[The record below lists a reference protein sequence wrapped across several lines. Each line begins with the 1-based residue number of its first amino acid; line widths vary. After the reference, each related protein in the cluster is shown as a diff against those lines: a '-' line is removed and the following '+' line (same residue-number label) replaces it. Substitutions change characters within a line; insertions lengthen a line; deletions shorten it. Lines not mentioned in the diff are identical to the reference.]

1 MTTVPPDAVDLVGGG
16 WPAIILGL
24 GLFAAAAA
32 TGFIRYLMK
41 KTNQLQADYVTLR
54 QEFEALKEE
63 SRKQEERHRQD
74 RERDYLLI
82 TALQNKLVALQVY
95 IATLRGMLAERGI
108 VSPDPPTFR
117 DDDPDI
123 TKIST

>member
-1 MTTVPPDAVDLVGGG
+1 MTAPTPEVVDLVGGG
-16 WPAIILGL
+16 WPAIIFALGML
-24 GLFAAAAA
+24 AAAAA
-32 TGFIRYLMK
+32 TGFIRYLVK
-41 KTNQLQADYVTLR
+41 KTNQLQSDYDTLR
-54 QEFEALKEE
+54 QEFESMKEE

-108 VSPDPPTFR
+108 VSPDPPAFR
-117 DDDPDI
+117 EDPDVI
-123 TKIST
+123 M